1 MQHFHSIIFQ
11 DTEATPKGHPLAL
24 ESGSAPPLSTPL
36 GASHIPPSKNPN
48 FSWWPIR
55 LHTTSLVFSLFFP
68 LPFFYP
74 PRCATPHRPP
84 LCSSNTPGL
93 AVPQGLCT
101 GCSSLKKASSLRYT
115 HQFSLVQ
122 SLSHVRLFATLWTAA
137 CQATLF
143 ITNSRS
149 LLKRMSI
156 ESVTPSNHL
165 ILCCPLLLL
174 PSIFPSIRVFSN
186 KSVLYI
192 KWPKYWSFSF
202 SISPSNDY
210 SGLIS
215 FRNGFLLI
223 SCLHPH
229 PLDSSSLSPSHAPAL
244 TVSHSQR
251 LL

>member
-122 SLSHVRLFATLWTAA
+122 SLSHVRLFAIPWTAVP
-137 CQATLF
+137 QAPLSMEF
-143 ITNSRS
+143 SRQ
-149 LLKRMSI
+149 
-156 ESVTPSNHL
+156 E
-165 ILCCPLLLL
+165 
-174 PSIFPSIRVFSN
+174 
-186 KSVLYI
+186 
-192 KWPKYWSFSF
+192 YWS
-202 SISPSNDY
+202 
-210 SGLIS
+210 GLPYPTPRDLPDPGIKPTCPAS
-215 FRNGFLLI
+215 
-223 SCLHPH
+223 
-229 PLDSSSLSPSHAPAL
+229 PAL
-244 TVSHSQR
+244 ADRFSTTKPTIP
-251 LL
+251 